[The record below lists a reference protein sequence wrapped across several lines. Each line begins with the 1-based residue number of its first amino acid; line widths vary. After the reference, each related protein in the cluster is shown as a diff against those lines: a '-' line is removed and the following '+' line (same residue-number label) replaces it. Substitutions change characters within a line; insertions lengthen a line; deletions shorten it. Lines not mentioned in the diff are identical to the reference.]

1 MNKKILPFLFVYIL
15 FATGCATYYEKSYEL
30 QNMISNGQYDAAE
43 KLMDKDKKGEE
54 GINRM
59 LYYCNRGVVTFMNGK
74 YEESNNYFN
83 KADYYVED
91 FSKSIGNEALALISN
106 PMVKPYRP
114 EDFEAVM
121 IHYYKALNFINM
133 KNYEGALVECRRV
146 NIRLQQ
152 INDQYKKNKNK
163 YSRDAFAHTLMGLV
177 YEASGNTND
186 AFIAYR
192 NALEIYETDY
202 KELFGMQVPEQLKKD
217 LIRTAHQLGFGTELD
232 FYERK
237 FNMTYQPDDPNNGQL
252 VFFWMNGFGPVKDEW
267 SINFANTG
275 YNDGWLYLEND
286 EYDLA
291 FPIYIGNRSRNDQAA
306 FKNLSFLRVAFPK
319 YVERKP
325 IFDMAQIHTDSLTYP
340 LEMAQNINA
349 VAYQCLKDRMV
360 REMATG
366 LLRLATKK
374 ALEEAARNENE
385 NLGALVSIVNAMTEK
400 ADTRNWQSLPYSISY
415 CRVPLPEGVHK
426 VELQAKGKVKSTQP
440 FEFHIKKGQTTF
452 FAYHHLESSR
462 PGM

>member
-1 MNKKILPFLFVYIL
+1 MNKIFLPFLFVCLL
-15 FATGCATYYEKSYEL
+15 FVAGCATYYEKSYEL

-43 KLMDKDKKGEE
+43 KLMDKDKKGES

-114 EDFEAVM
+114 EDFESVM

-275 YNDGWLYLEND
+275 YNDGWLYLEN
-286 EYDLA
+286 EEHDLA

-325 IFDMAQIHTDSLTYP
+325 LFNMAQIQTDSLTYP

-374 ALEEAARNENE
+374 AMEEVARNENE

-400 ADTRNWQSLPYSISY
+400 ADARNWQSLPYSISY
-415 CRVPLPEGVHK
+415 CRVPMPEGHHK
-426 VELQAKGKVKSTQP
+426 VELQAQGRVKSTQP
-440 FEFHIKKGQTTF
+440 FEFTIKKGQTTF
-452 FAYHHLESSR
+452 FAFHHLESSQ
-462 PGM
+462 PGK

>member
-1 MNKKILPFLFVYIL
+1 MN
-15 FATGCATYYEKSYEL
+15 
-30 QNMISNGQYDAAE
+30 D
-43 KLMDKDKKGEE
+43 
-54 GINRM
+54 
-59 LYYCNRGVVTFMNGK
+59 
-74 YEESNNYFN
+74 
-83 KADYYVED
+83 
-91 FSKSIGNEALALISN
+91 
-106 PMVKPYRP
+106 
-114 EDFEAVM
+114 
-121 IHYYKALNFINM
+121 
-133 KNYEGALVECRRV
+133 YEGALVECRRV

-202 KELFGMQVPEQLKKD
+202 KELFSMQVPEQLKKD

-237 FNMTYQPDDPNNGQL
+237 FNMTCQPDDPNNGQL

-275 YNDGWLYLEND
+275 YNDGWLYLEN
-286 EYDLA
+286 EEHDLA

-325 IFDMAQIHTDSLTYP
+325 LFNTAQIHTDSLTYP

-415 CRVPLPEGVHK
+415 CRVPMPEGHHK
-426 VELQAKGKVKSTQP
+426 VELQAQGRVKSTEP
-440 FEFHIKKGQTTF
+440 FEFTIKKGQTTF
-452 FAYHHLESSR
+452 FAFHHLESSQ
-462 PGM
+462 PGR